1 MSEEK
6 TRVVRAEGLR
16 LKLDPDLLQ
25 RAEILAKRMGM
36 PTATM
41 AAYAFGQFVCQ
52 QENALG
58 AQERL
63 FSSIGQQVGQDVV
76 DAIKKLVGYVEQ
88 SQIDAESEADGQL
101 PEAH

>member
-25 RAEILAKRMGM
+25 RAEKLAKRMGM

-52 QENALG
+52 QENSLG

-63 FSSIGQQVGQDVV
+63 FASIGQQVGQDVV
-76 DAIKKLVGYVEQ
+76 DSIKKLVGYVEE
-88 SQIDAESEADGQL
+88 AERNGQL
-101 PEAH
+101 PGAH